1 MSTATPPIST
11 SAISTSAARLE
22 RKVPPLGGFN
32 FTFLLIEFK
41 RRLRNRR
48 TLVFTV
54 IMPIALFLIVG
65 LPLKDTALTAV
76 PISKGG
82 LSVAAYILISMAVY
96 GAMVASTAGGGAVA
110 VERASGWSRQ
120 LRLTPITPA
129 AYIAIKVISALALG
143 LLAVVA
149 TFLAGWICGVEMPLQ
164 VWILSGLAAWLGSLV
179 FTALGLF
186 IGYMVP
192 SENVMQFLGPILA
205 ILALFGG
212 LFTPLS
218 SFPVAV
224 QNIAKWTPAYGLG
237 EIARAPLPGGTF
249 DWVAVANII
258 GWLAIF
264 SIGAALMMRRDTKR
278 V

>member
-1 MSTATPPIST
+1 MSTVSPPISK
-11 SAISTSAARLE
+11 SSARLE
-22 RKVPPLGGFN
+22 RSVPPLGGFN
-32 FTFLLIEFK
+32 LTFLLIEFK

-54 IMPIALFLIVG
+54 IMPIVLFLLVG
-65 LPLKDTALTAV
+65 LPLKDTALTGV
-76 PISKGG
+76 PVSKGG

-149 TFLAGWICGVEMPLQ
+149 TFAAGAICGVEMPLN

-212 LFTPLS
+212 LFTPLPKGTLLDIS
-218 SFPVAV
+218 
-224 QNIAKWTPAYGLG
+224 KWTPVYGLG
-237 EIARAPLPGGTF
+237 EIARAPLTGADF
-249 DWVAVANII
+249 DWVAVANIVA
-258 GWLAIF
+258 WLAIF